1 MMTGALPLAVA
12 AGIYPLGLAIVVRYL
27 GDPPS
32 LRHAFAYLGGA
43 AAVTIGAGAAILVI
57 LRVAQ
62 LPPGE
67 ERTLGAG
74 LQTFLG
80 AALLLLALWVAR
92 HRPTTIRRPA
102 RPVAITSRAAEG
114 PAAPPGPP
122 PKEPGGR
129 RGTGGVRAV
138 FLVGMTTYLPSAFYV
153 AALKNLADAD
163 LGWGVTIV
171 ALFVCA
177 SLVLLMVE
185 LPILLRLLAPHRT
198 GQILAAYN
206 GWMNRHGWDVVLLLA
221 AASGLYFLASGVVTL
236 LTGD

>member
-1 MMTGALPLAVA
+1 MTGALPLAVA

-43 AAVTIGAGAAILVI
+43 AAVTVGAGAAILVI

-80 AALLLLALWVAR
+80 VTLLLLALWVAR
-92 HRPTTIRRPA
+92 HRPTAIRRPP
-102 RPVAITSRAAEG
+102 RRVEITTREAAG
-114 PAAPPGPP
+114 PAPPPVP
-122 PKEPGGR
+122 APKEPVGR
-129 RGTGGVRAV
+129 GRPGGVRAI
-138 FLVGMTTYLPSAFYV
+138 FLVGVTTYLPSALYV
-153 AALKNLADAD
+153 AALKKLADAD

-185 LPILLRLLAPHRT
+185 LPILLRLLAPRRT
-198 GQILAAYN
+198 GLILAAYN

-236 LTGD
+236 LAGG